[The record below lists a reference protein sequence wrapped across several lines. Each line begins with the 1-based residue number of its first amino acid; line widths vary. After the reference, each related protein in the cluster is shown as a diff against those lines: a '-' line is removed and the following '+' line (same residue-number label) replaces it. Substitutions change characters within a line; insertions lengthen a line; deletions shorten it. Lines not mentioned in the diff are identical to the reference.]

1 MGKRPP
7 ITVTIAKGAFPA
19 VSFSLGGIV
28 VAAFVQLWKRSRTAG
43 VVAILVV
50 MALVAVMV
58 TEALKAEKR
67 YALEAERK
75 RLESATY
82 ARQLENLQAAQTSLA
97 QLMSFVEAQ
106 KSSIKAT
113 QDALEAKQ
121 AELQRTDA
129 ERAKLQK
136 IAEAHREVI
145 VGVLSVQQD
154 QQKNSV
160 WTERA
165 FGFVGGIVAS
175 LLASILIA
183 VGKLLWVRIGAGKE
197 AS

>member
-7 ITVTIAKGAFPA
+7 STVTIATGALPA
-19 VSFSLGGIV
+19 YSFSLGGIV

-50 MALVAVMV
+50 VALVAVMV

-82 ARQLENLQAAQTSLA
+82 TRQLENLQAAQTSLT

-154 QQKNSV
+154 QQKNTV

-175 LLASILIA
+175 LFASILIA
-183 VGKLLWVRIGAGKE
+183 GWKLLWVRIREGKGA
-197 AS
+197 S